1 MEGGKCKGRDKGRG
15 LFLEGEIFLP
25 KETDDYRDDGDDH
38 FGWSRVDTAVF
49 HQ

>member
-1 MEGGKCKGRDKGRG
+1 MEGVKAGG
-15 LFLEGEIFLP
+15 LFLEGEIFLS

-38 FGWSRVDTAVF
+38 FGWSRVDTAEF